1 MDPNVHILTRKQAI
15 ENTEMF
21 DFLKDL
27 VQGVADP
34 TNGGT
39 ISEMELAAAKA
50 EGAKKPRKRKP
61 KAEPEEEAEDE

>member
-1 MDPNVHILTRKQAI
+1 
-15 ENTEMF
+15 MF

-39 ISEMELAAAKA
+39 ISEKELAAAKA

-61 KAEPEEEAEDE
+61 KAEPEHDDADDE

>member
-1 MDPNVHILTRKQAI
+1 
-15 ENTEMF
+15 MF

-39 ISEMELAAAKA
+39 ISEQQLAEAKA
-50 EGAKKPRKRKP
+50 EGKKPRKRKP
-61 KAEPEEEAEDE
+61 KNVEPEPDAEEED

>member
-1 MDPNVHILTRKQAI
+1 
-15 ENTEMF
+15 MF

-39 ISEMELAAAKA
+39 ISEQQLAEAKA
-50 EGAKKPRKRKP
+50 EGSKKPRKRKP
-61 KAEPEEEAEDE
+61 KNVEPEPEPDAEEED

>member
-1 MDPNVHILTRKQAI
+1 
-15 ENTEMF
+15 MF

-39 ISEMELAAAKA
+39 ISEQQLAEAKA
-50 EGAKKPRKRKP
+50 EGKKPRKRKP
-61 KAEPEEEAEDE
+61 KNVEPEPEPDDVEEVD